1 MKKIQTLIV
10 GLTICI
16 SALAE
21 PSWIKITESDFE
33 SIYVDANSV
42 VTDGPMVVVD
52 EVINRHKTN
61 DVFNVVSFV
70 SSVEY
75 DCLNEEKATIKQ
87 RTTTEFFG
95 LGKVLS
101 DTSKSKRWRGSGWT
115 VIDEGNKFHKVMESL
130 CSSNPYFRK
139 AS

>member
-1 MKKIQTLIV
+1 MKRIQTLIV

-21 PSWIKITESDFE
+21 PSWRNITESDFE
-33 SIYVDANSV
+33 SIYVDTNSV
-42 VTDGPMVVVD
+42 VIHGPMVVVD

-61 DVFNVVSFV
+61 DVFNVVSFI

-95 LGKVLS
+95 FGEVLS

-115 VIDEGNKFHKVMESL
+115 VIDEGNKFRKVMESL
-130 CSSNPYFRK
+130 CTRNPYFKK
-139 AS
+139 AY

>member
-21 PSWIKITESDFE
+21 PSWRNVTESDFE
-33 SIYVDANSV
+33 SIYVDTNSV

-61 DVFNVVSFV
+61 AVFNVVSFI

-75 DCLNEEKATIKQ
+75 DCLNEEKATIKL

-95 LGKVLS
+95 LGEVLS

-115 VIDEGNKFHKVMESL
+115 EIDEGNKFHKVMESL
-130 CSSNPYFRK
+130 CIRNPYFKK
-139 AS
+139 AY